1 MNIQITFIPGDP
13 VRLFVHLKKV
23 FVYFAI
29 FFIFYS
35 GILSDRELRTL
46 ATRLYTL
53 PLDLNDLNSLEQTLL
68 KCDNRTI
75 PETNKSDTKHQTIL
89 PQVSLEFLQRCDP
102 LLKMLN
108 DSVKDAA
115 KNKFETLGD
124 EDVAFH
130 MIRDNASAVL
140 QQLDAIRGKKKK
152 FVCLNDNIDHSKKD
166 AELIKALLVDF
177 YQSLFPIPSQF
188 ELPQEYRNK
197 FLYVSELNEFMKERE
212 VLKFWTNVLLVIL
225 VLIAFLSIFP
235 GFLFYLIQLL
245 CPLRRLFSL
254 AQRNSSSST
263 SRLMTVQ
270 DIQITYRIKTWSS
283 FIKLGTESNHT
294 SILQLVT
301 EWHPLSAC

>member
-1 MNIQITFIPGDP
+1 MILILQ
-13 VRLFVHLKKV
+13 V
-23 FVYFAI
+23 FS
-29 FFIFYS
+29 FYS

-75 PETNKSDTKHQTIL
+75 PETNVSDPNHHAVL

-108 DSVKDAA
+108 DSFKDTT
-115 KNKFETLGD
+115 KYKYETLGD
-124 EDVAFH
+124 DAVAFH

-140 QQLDAIRGKKKK
+140 QQLDNIRGKKKK
-152 FVCLNDNIDHSKKD
+152 FVCLNDNIDHGKKD

-188 ELPQEYRNK
+188 ELQQEYRNR

-212 VLKFWTNVLLVIL
+212 VIKFWTNILLVIL
-225 VLIAFLSIFP
+225 VFAALFSIFP
-235 GFLFYLIQLL
+235 GVLFYLVQLL
-245 CPLRRLFSL
+245 CPLRRLFSIF
-254 AQRNSSSST
+254 QRNSSSPN
-263 SRLMTVQ
+263 SRLMTV
-270 DIQITYRIKTWSS
+270 
-283 FIKLGTESNHT
+283 
-294 SILQLVT
+294 
-301 EWHPLSAC
+301 

>member
-1 MNIQITFIPGDP
+1 VQ
-13 VRLFVHLKKV
+13 
-23 FVYFAI
+23 FAI
-29 FFIFYS
+29 LFIFRS

-75 PETNKSDTKHQTIL
+75 PEANESNPNHHPIL

-108 DSVKDAA
+108 DSFKGVT

-197 FLYVSELNEFMKERE
+197 FLYVSKLNEFLKERE
-212 VLKFWTNVLLVIL
+212 VIKFWTNILLAILIL
-225 VLIAFLSIFP
+225 VAVFSIFP

-254 AQRNSSSST
+254 VQKNSSST
-263 SRLMTVQ
+263 SRLMTV
-270 DIQITYRIKTWSS
+270 
-283 FIKLGTESNHT
+283 
-294 SILQLVT
+294 
-301 EWHPLSAC
+301 

>member
-1 MNIQITFIPGDP
+1 MDP

-23 FVYFAI
+23 FVYLAI

-263 SRLMTVQ
+263 SRLMTV
-270 DIQITYRIKTWSS
+270 
-283 FIKLGTESNHT
+283 
-294 SILQLVT
+294 
-301 EWHPLSAC
+301 